1 MQMQHVIDA
10 RLALLKNDI
19 FIRAKYTKRID
30 TQKVTRYKFHLSF
43 FNKFQGIKRNDNFLQ
58 I

>member
-19 FIRAKYTKRID
+19 FSLGQNI
-30 TQKVTRYKFHLSF
+30 QKGLTHK
-43 FNKFQGIKRNDNFLQ
+43 K
-58 I
+58 